1 MSRFF
6 TTEISNPENEFD
18 HLRFI
23 TVKSKALQRRADIT
37 FYIPPISNTDRAPDV
52 VILLHGVYGSHW
64 AWAMNAGVHKTTDR
78 LIQKGKLRPV
88 VLVMPSDG
96 LYGDGSGYLQHQTED
111 YEKWIVEDV
120 IAVVREQI
128 TVVSNSSNFFITGL
142 SMGGY
147 GALRLGAKYPNV
159 FRSFSGLSA
168 ITEFSQMRLFLEE
181 GEYDKLSSLVSKQ
194 ENVLDCMLTHKEKLP
209 DFYFDCG
216 SEDIL
221 IEFNRKLHQSLVDN
235 NIRHRYK
242 EHPGA
247 HQWNYWRTYIEDSLL
262 FFNGLIQK
270 TDC

>member
-6 TTEISNPENEFD
+6 TTEISNPENEFN

-37 FYIPPISNTDRAPDV
+37 VYIPQVSNTVHSLDV

-64 AWAMNAGVHKTTDR
+64 AWAMNAGVHRTADQ
-78 LIQKGKLRPV
+78 LIQRGKMRPM

-96 LYGDGSGYLQHQTED
+96 LYGDGSGYLSHQVED

-120 IAVVREQI
+120 IEVVREQI
-128 TVVSNSSNFFITGL
+128 TVVSNRSKFFITGL

-159 FRSFSGLSA
+159 FRSFSGLSS
-168 ITEFSQMRLFLEE
+168 ITEFSQMKLFLGG

-194 ENVLDCMLTHKEKLP
+194 ESVLDCMLANKEKLS

-221 IEFNRKLHQSLVDN
+221 IEFNRKLHHSLVEND
-235 NIRHRYK
+235 IKHTYK
-242 EHPGA
+242 ENPGA
-247 HQWNYWRTYIEDSLL
+247 HQWDYWKTYVEDSLL
-262 FFNGLIQK
+262 FFNGFNSKQ
-270 TDC
+270 